1 MKQSAPPKAPPR
13 PPSAAEQTLQQAMA
27 ALQSG
32 RPDEAEWLAGSVLKS
47 NAGDPRALHVLGYAL
62 LLQGRAQDAIAPLE
76 QVARR
81 THDPAIETQ
90 LAMAL
95 RQAGRTE
102 EALERLARASKRRP
116 PFSPAFLEY
125 GNLLAALGR
134 NDEAIGV
141 LKHGLELAPRMGQ
154 LAIQIGFIHAA
165 RNERAEA
172 RAMLV
177 RGLADAPGDTDGLFQ
192 LARMLQNE
200 CDFAQAAE
208 IYRRLLA
215 IAPHDAAARVGLG
228 ACLLELGETDAAFD
242 SLQVAAGASAKI
254 YGEIVTAV
262 AASGRGR
269 FWLRPSDAARAL
281 KRDTK

>member
-1 MKQSAPPKAPPR
+1 MKQSAPPKAP
-13 PPSAAEQTLQQAMA
+13 SGAAEQTLQQAMA
-27 ALQSG
+27 ALQAG
-32 RPDEAEWLAGSVLKS
+32 RPDAAEWLAAGVVKS
-47 NAGDPRALHVLGYAL
+47 SPADPRAQHLLGYAL
-62 LLQGRAQDAIAPLE
+62 LVQGRAAEAIAPLE
-76 QVARR
+76 QAARR

-116 PFSPAFLEY
+116 PFPPAFLEY

-141 LKHGLELAPRMGQ
+141 LEHGLELAPRMGQ

-177 RGLADAPGDTDGLFQ
+177 RGLADAPDDTDGLFQ

-208 IYRRLLA
+208 TYRRLLA

-254 YGEIVTAV
+254 YGEIVTAI